1 MSFFLL
7 RQYNSIRN
15 LALFTCRSSP
25 KTMHPYFR
33 PFLRLPPPP
42 VCPVHLRTPPPQFP
56 VHFYVV
62 VGIYCAYCMAQNT
75 KPYCTCAAPI
85 KIGFS
90 HQCCMF
96 YNNSKRKPNILNS
109 QEEKYNLDG
118 T

>member
-1 MSFFLL
+1 MS
-7 RQYNSIRN
+7 IGN
-15 LALFTCRSSP
+15 LALFTYRSSP

-33 PFLRLPPPP
+33 HFLRLPLPP
-42 VCPVHLRTPPPQFP
+42 VCPVHLRPPPVSGP
-56 VHFYVV
+56 LLCRCRY
-62 VGIYCAYCMAQNT
+62 IMCIMAQNT
-75 KPYCTCAAPI
+75 KPNCTCAAPI